1 MSKEIKRV
9 ILMDSFEHRLAV
21 KGLTEFRNR
30 LVSENKPTE
39 DMDKLIIKVIDAPS
53 RKAADHETR

>member
-39 DMDKLIIKVIDAPS
+39 DLDKLIIKVI
-53 RKAADHETR
+53 